1 MSRFAT
7 LEAQP
12 KDPIFALV
20 DLYQKDEN
28 PNKINLSVGAY
39 RDENGKPYVLPVVK
53 KVIIFYIITLKYIY
67 FIYLYIYIYTH
78 INIYI
83 IIFIIIIAYY
93 NNIFITSLYI
103 KFDFYYL
110 LMI

>member
-53 KVIIFYIITLKYIY
+53 KVIIFYI
-67 FIYLYIYIYTH
+67 FIHIYIYTYKY
-78 INIYI
+78 IYNY
-83 IIFIIIIAYY
+83 FYY